1 MDMSNRTELDNNCQ
15 TSLPCDR
22 LRMVEGSLDGFRNH
36 ICFAIATQTR
46 YNYSPMHV
54 SNNAK
59 MTQPHFG
66 KDFPEDLPYLCYQE
80 LAIYIK
86 RKMERGKI

>member
-22 LRMVEGSLDGFRNH
+22 LRMVESSLDGFRNH
-36 ICFAIATQTR
+36 ICFAIASQTR

-59 MTQPHFG
+59 MTQSHFG
-66 KDFPEDLPYLCYQE
+66 NDFPEDLPYLCYQE
-80 LAIYIK
+80 LAIYI
-86 RKMERGKI
+86 